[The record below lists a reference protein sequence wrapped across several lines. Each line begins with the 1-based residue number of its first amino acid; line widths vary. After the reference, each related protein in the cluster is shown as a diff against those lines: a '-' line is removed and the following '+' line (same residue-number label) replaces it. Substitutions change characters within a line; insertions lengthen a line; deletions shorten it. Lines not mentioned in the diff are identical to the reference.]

1 MLEEEEEEHNEEEEV
16 KESHQQE
23 EKENSRQEIEWEET
37 YDLYS
42 CNNHQSPF
50 TKIKSPIVNYL
61 HI

>member
-42 CNNHQSPF
+42 CNTHQLL
-50 TKIKSPIVNYL
+50 TVYKNKITNC
-61 HI
+61 